1 MFQRGIQRL
10 KAKMAS
16 KQIKK
21 AQRGGR
27 GFKRVPLLPYM
38 VLWGYT
44 WLLWVIQSKR
54 AQIRTEQIYKLGH
67 T

>member
-1 MFQRGIQRL
+1 MVQRGIQRL

-27 GFKRVPLLPYM
+27 GFQKVPYM
-38 VLWGYT
+38 VLRGLT
-44 WLLWVIQSKR
+44 WLIWVIQSKR

>member
-1 MFQRGIQRL
+1 MVQRGIQRL

-21 AQRGGR
+21 AQRGER

-38 VLWGYT
+38 VLWGNT
-44 WLLWVIQSKR
+44 WLIWVIQSKR
-54 AQIRTEQIYKLGH
+54 AQIRTK
-67 T
+67 